1 MDIYGYIHIN
11 ICMNIKK
18 LCMCIINTATLSA
31 FMYNTMKVATQHKMD
46 RWRLIPIAN
55 KRALLN
61 LATHIAIY
69 S

>member
-1 MDIYGYIHIN
+1 
-11 ICMNIKK
+11 
-18 LCMCIINTATLSA
+18 MCIINTATLSA
-31 FMYNTMKVATQHKMD
+31 FTYNTMKVATQHKMD